1 MGVGLLFPAALAAL
15 LALLVPLAIHIARKS
30 EQLPT
35 DFAALRW
42 LRSKPRPRSR
52 LRFDEWP
59 LLLLRLLLLAL
70 VALWL
75 AQPVLSGAGN
85 DTPYVAVVPG
95 AQIDRA
101 QFTDARV
108 HWLAPGFPPI
118 EEATPTGPLPVASLI
133 RQLDADLPTG
143 TPLTI
148 LTPQVIDGADAARL
162 HLSHKVDWRIVPGT
176 MPAPTTAAAPAPT
189 VAIRFD
195 AAHRPA
201 LRYLRAAA
209 MSWQPTGR
217 TIDSAPFDSPLP
229 DRQHV
234 LIWLAGGTLPDSVTD
249 WITQGGTALIA
260 SDATAPKATPVPHW
274 RDALGVP
281 LVEGAPLGAGR
292 WLRFT
297 RPLRPADMPVLLDG
311 DFPAQ
316 LRPLLAPSLSPP
328 TRVAAADYAPL
339 PGGRPYDQ
347 QPEPLRP
354 WLALLI
360 ALLLIAERWFA
371 TRRSRGISP

>member
-1 MGVGLLFPAALAAL
+1 MGFGLLFPAALAAL
-15 LALLVPLAIHIARKS
+15 LALIVPLAIHIARKS

-75 AQPVLSGAGN
+75 AQPVLSGAGD

-95 AQIDRA
+95 AQVDRT

-108 HWLAPGFPPI
+108 HWLAPGFPSI
-118 EEATPTGPLPVASLI
+118 DEAAPTGPLPVASLI
-133 RQLDADLPTG
+133 RQLDADLPAA

-148 LTPQVIDGADAARL
+148 LAPQVIDGADAARL
-162 HLSHKVDWRIVPGT
+162 HLSRKVDWRIVPGT
-176 MPAPTTAAAPAPT
+176 MPPPTTVAAPAPT
-189 VAIRFD
+189 VAIRYD
-195 AAHRPA
+195 AAHLPA

-209 MSWQPTGR
+209 MSWQPTER
-217 TIDSAPFDSPLP
+217 PIDSAPLDSPLP

-234 LIWLAGGTLPDSVTD
+234 LIWLAGGTLPDSVTA

-260 SDATAPKATPVPHW
+260 SDTTPPNDTPAPHW
-274 RDALGVP
+274 RDALGMP
-281 LVEGAPLGAGR
+281 LIEGAPLGAGR

-297 RPLRPADMPVLLDG
+297 QPLRPADMPVLLDG

-316 LRPLLAPSLSPP
+316 LRRLLAPSLSPP
-328 TRVAAADYAPL
+328 ARVTAADYVPL
-339 PGGRPYDQ
+339 TGGRAYDQ

-360 ALLLIAERWFA
+360 ALLLIAERWLA

>member
-1 MGVGLLFPAALAAL
+1 MGLSLLFPAALTAL

-75 AQPVLSGAGN
+75 AQPVLSGAGD

-101 QFTDARV
+101 PFADARV

-118 EEATPTGPLPVASLI
+118 EEAAPTGPLPLASLI

-189 VAIRFD
+189 VSIRYD

-209 MSWQPTGR
+209 MSWQPTER
-217 TIDSAPFDSPLP
+217 TLDSAPLDSP
-229 DRQHV
+229 
-234 LIWLAGGTLPDSVTD
+234 
-249 WITQGGTALIA
+249 
-260 SDATAPKATPVPHW
+260 
-274 RDALGVP
+274 
-281 LVEGAPLGAGR
+281 
-292 WLRFT
+292 
-297 RPLRPADMPVLLDG
+297 
-311 DFPAQ
+311 
-316 LRPLLAPSLSPP
+316 
-328 TRVAAADYAPL
+328 
-339 PGGRPYDQ
+339 
-347 QPEPLRP
+347 
-354 WLALLI
+354 
-360 ALLLIAERWFA
+360 
-371 TRRSRGISP
+371 

>member
-1 MGVGLLFPAALAAL
+1 MGLSLLFPATLTAL

-70 VALWL
+70 LALWL
-75 AQPVLSGAGN
+75 AQPVLSGAGD

-95 AQIDRA
+95 AQMDRT

-108 HWLAPGFPPI
+108 HWLAPGFPSI
-118 EEATPTGPLPVASLI
+118 EEPAPTGPFPVASLI
-133 RQLDADLPTG
+133 RQIDADLPAG

-162 HLSHKVDWRIVPGT
+162 HLSRKVDWSIEPGT
-176 MPAPTTAAAPAPT
+176 MPSPTTAPSPAPT
-189 VAIRFD
+189 VAIRYD

-209 MSWQPTGR
+209 TNWQPTER
-217 TIDSAPFDSPLP
+217 PLDSAPLDSPLP

-234 LIWLAGGTLPDSVTD
+234 LIWLAGGTLPDNVIA
-249 WITQGGTALIA
+249 WITKGGTALIA
-260 SDATAPKATPVPHW
+260 SDATPPNDTPTPHW
-274 RDALGVP
+274 REALGIP

-316 LRPLLAPSLSPP
+316 LRRLLAPSLSPP

-339 PGGRPYDQ
+339 PGGRAYDQ

-360 ALLLIAERWFA
+360 ALLLIAERWLA
-371 TRRSRGISP
+371 TRRSRGVSP

>member
-75 AQPVLSGAGN
+75 AQPVLSGAGD

-95 AQIDRA
+95 AQVDRA

-108 HWLAPGFPPI
+108 HWLAPGFSPI
-118 EEATPTGPLPVASLI
+118 EEATPTGHLPVASLI
-133 RQLDADLPTG
+133 RQLDADLPAG

-176 MPAPTTAAAPAPT
+176 MPSPTTAAAPAPT

-217 TIDSAPFDSPLP
+217 TLDSAPIDSPLP
-229 DRQHV
+229 DRQHA

-297 RPLRPADMPVLLDG
+297 RPLRPADMPILLDG
-311 DFPAQ
+311 DFPTQ
-316 LRPLLAPSLSPP
+316 LRSLLAPSLSPP

-339 PGGRPYDQ
+339 PGGRAYDQ

-360 ALLLIAERWFA
+360 ALLLIAERWLA
-371 TRRSRGISP
+371 TRRSRGVSP